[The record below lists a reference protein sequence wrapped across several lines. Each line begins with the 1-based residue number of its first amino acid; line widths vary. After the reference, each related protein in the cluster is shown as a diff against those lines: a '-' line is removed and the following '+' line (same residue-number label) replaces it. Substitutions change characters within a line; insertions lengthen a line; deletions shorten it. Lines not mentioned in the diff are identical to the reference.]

1 MQNKVDALRELTKN
15 FPLGNFCID
24 KIKLDDGFPENQF
37 KIDGY
42 QFPPFRRDRN
52 KFGGGKIVHVKDGII
67 VKRINDFETNISEII
82 SVELII
88 SNKRWLVMSAYRL
101 PIESNKLTFLM
112 KFPTALTKQ

>member
-24 KIKLDDGFPENQF
+24 EIKLDDGFPENQF

-88 SNKRWLVMSAYRL
+88 SNKRWFVMYAYRL